1 MTEIGSTD
9 IPISHSEFQPE
20 RIQGDQYSVKS
31 DVWSLGITIIELALG
46 RFPFAEEGED
56 FEEGYGYN
64 EEDDDDDLRGTLS
77 PSGHSRRS
85 RSGVSLDGG
94 GGGSSQMSM
103 LELLQRIV
111 NEPPPRLPASSSTAS
126 TSFQSSNASSSSASP
141 SGGIRGK
148 SSRMTFPEDLCAF
161 VDLCVSKDPNV
172 RPTPKELTKQGYMV
186 KCEKRKD
193 TGLVDVKG
201 WVDRLV

>member
-1 MTEIGSTD
+1 
-9 IPISHSEFQPE
+9 
-20 RIQGDQYSVKS
+20 
-31 DVWSLGITIIELALG
+31 
-46 RFPFAEEGED
+46 
-56 FEEGYGYN
+56 
-64 EEDDDDDLRGTLS
+64 
-77 PSGHSRRS
+77 
-85 RSGVSLDGG
+85 
-94 GGGSSQMSM
+94 M

-126 TSFQSSNASSSSASP
+126 TSFQSSNASSASP
-141 SGGIRGK
+141 SGATRSK
-148 SSRMTFPEDLCAF
+148 SSRITFPEDLCAF

-172 RPTPKELTKQGYMV
+172 RPTPKELTKQWYMV

>member
-1 MTEIGSTD
+1 MS
-9 IPISHSEFQPE
+9 QPE

-56 FEEGYGYN
+56 SEEGYEYN

-77 PSGHSRRS
+77 PSGHGRRS

-126 TSFQSSNASSSSASP
+126 TSFQSPSATSASASSAS
-141 SGGIRGK
+141 SAGARSK

-186 KCEKRKD
+186 KCEKRRD
-193 TGLVDVKG
+193 TGSVDVKG